1 MKKWGGNYQPQAIG
15 GGTYARAFENCISF
29 GMTMPGAK
37 DMCHQV
43 DEYVEID
50 KLLLSTNIYAKALY
64 ELNR

>member
-1 MKKWGGNYQPQAIG
+1 
-15 GGTYARAFENCISF
+15 
-29 GMTMPGAK
+29 MPGAK